1 MEKVYLEYKETLST
15 LKSTFRRNFTDEI
28 DWNEPLLFIVG
39 SRGVGKTTLI
49 LQHIKEKFGMSSKSL
64 YISMDDLSLSNYK
77 LIDLARNHAQLGG
90 THLFIDE
97 IHKYENW
104 SQELKNIRDKI
115 RDLKVVVSGSSILDI
130 HKGNADLSRRSVVYT
145 LNGLSFREFL
155 NIENKE
161 NLTVLSLEEILKNH
175 EEIAQEIISKI
186 KPLEH
191 FSAYL
196 KHGYFPFYLEGTK
209 NYHHKLMNV
218 LNVVLEQD
226 MALIESIDL
235 VKIPKIRKLIY
246 LLSTQVP
253 YQPNIT
259 KLAEALEIDRIT
271 LLNYLSSLQKASV
284 LYLARMNGK
293 FYTQLTKPDKIYL
306 QNTNLL
312 YLSQSDVNI
321 GTLRETFFTNQL
333 NTKHTTTLSA
343 KGDFIIDDTYLF
355 EVGGASKSFKQIAG
369 IENSFLVLDEMQM
382 GINNKIPLWM
392 FGFLY

>member
-1 MEKVYLEYKETLST
+1 MEKVYLEYKETLSA
-15 LKSTFRRNFTDEI
+15 LKPSFRRSFIDEI

-49 LQHIKEKFGMSSKSL
+49 LQHIKENFGKSTKAL
-64 YISMDDLSLSNYK
+64 YISMDDISLSSYR
-77 LIDLARNHAQLGG
+77 LYDLAKNHAQLGG
-90 THLFIDE
+90 TYLFIDE

-104 SQELKNIRDKI
+104 SQELKNIRDKM
-115 RDLKVVVSGSSILDI
+115 RDLKVVASGSSILDI

-145 LNGLSFREFL
+145 LNGLSYREFL
-155 NIENKE
+155 NIQHKLNFP
-161 NLTVLSLEEILKNH
+161 VLSLEEILQNH
-175 EEIAQEIISKI
+175 EEIAQEITTKI

-226 MALIESIDL
+226 MALIEAIDL

-246 LLSTQVP
+246 LLSIQAP

-259 KLAEALEIDRIT
+259 KLAESIEIDRIT
-271 LLNYLSSLQKASV
+271 LLNYLNSLQKASV
-284 LYLARMNGK
+284 LFLARMNGK
-293 FYTQLTKPDKIYL
+293 FYSQLTKPDKIYL

-312 YLSQSDVNI
+312 YLSQSTVNI
-321 GTLRETFFTNQL
+321 GTLRETFFVNQV
-333 NTKHTTTLSA
+333 NTKHTVRLA
-343 KGDFIIDDTYLF
+343 PKGDFIIDDNYLF

-369 IENSFLVLDEMQM
+369 IEQSFLALDEITS

>member
-1 MEKVYLEYKETLST
+1 MDKVYLEYVETLSA
-15 LKSTFRRNFTDEI
+15 LKPSFRRSFIDEI

-49 LQHIKEKFGMSSKSL
+49 LQHIKENFGKSTKAL
-64 YISMDDLSLSNYK
+64 YISMDDISLSSYR
-77 LIDLARNHAQLGG
+77 LYDLAKNHAQLGG

-104 SQELKNIRDKI
+104 SQELKNIRDKM
-115 RDLKVVVSGSSILDI
+115 RDLKVVASGSSILDI

-145 LNGLSFREFL
+145 LNGLSYREFL
-155 NIENKE
+155 NIQHK
-161 NLTVLSLEEILKNH
+161 LSFPVLSLEEILQNH
-175 EEIAQEIISKI
+175 EEIAQEITSKI

-226 MALIESIDL
+226 MALIEAIDL

-246 LLSTQVP
+246 LLSVQAP

-259 KLAEALEIDRIT
+259 KLAESIEIDRIT
-271 LLNYLSSLQKASV
+271 LLNYLNSLQKASV
-284 LYLARMNGK
+284 LFLARMNGK
-293 FYTQLTKPDKIYL
+293 FYSQLTKPDKIYL

-312 YLSQSDVNI
+312 YLSQSTVNI
-321 GTLRETFFTNQL
+321 GTLRETYFVNQV
-333 NTKHTTTLSA
+333 NSKHSVRLA
-343 KGDFIIDDTYLF
+343 PKGDFIVDNNYLF

-369 IENSFLVLDEMQM
+369 IEQSYLALDEITS